1 VQDWPGENAQTYLF
15 ALRHEDRV
23 APSCQG

>member
-23 APSCQG
+23 APS

>member
-15 ALRHEDRV
+15 ALRHENRV
-23 APSCQG
+23 APS